1 MRAAISLLKSSH
13 EKSGPM
19 LTHASNIASSVSGE
33 RFCTDIK
40 IVAAAKAPS
49 RQAPRRRS
57 RRSYSTYRM
66 TEHNLHPGLKS
77 RPGSKE
83 PVSRDLPSAL
93 LLS

>member
-1 MRAAISLLKSSH
+1 MRAAISLLNSSH

-49 RQAPRRRS
+49 
-57 RRSYSTYRM
+57 
-66 TEHNLHPGLKS
+66 HPPASAAEKIT
-77 RPGSKE
+77 
-83 PVSRDLPSAL
+83 AL
-93 LLS
+93 LLHLPNDRA